1 MNRPARVIFAG
12 GGTGG
17 HLYPAIAIAQE
28 VRKQDPSAVISFIG
42 NPATIEARVVPE
54 QGYPFHPIIV
64 EGFRR
69 RLSPGT
75 FVAAGKLAVALA
87 QSLRILRH
95 EHPDVV
101 VGTGGYVCGP
111 PLFAST
117 LLGVPTLIQEQNSV
131 PGVTTRL
138 LASRVTEVHL
148 AFEETRARIRR
159 ASGVHVTGNP
169 IRVGIGK
176 VTREE
181 GASAFGLD
189 PALPIVLV
197 TGGSRGARSINAA
210 VMAVAHETP
219 QLACQ
224 LLWGAGALEHAAVE
238 AALAREPEEVRRHVR
253 CLPYIAEMER
263 AYAAADLAVCR
274 AGAMTIAELA
284 QAGCPAI
291 LVPYPFA
298 AADHQTGNAIAVER
312 AGAGVLVRD
321 GELASRLL
329 PELRALL
336 ADSARRAAMRS
347 QAAALARPRA
357 AEELARA
364 VLRLAG
370 RGSEQ

>member
-17 HLYPAIAIAQE
+17 HLYPAIAIAEE
-28 VRKQDPSAVISFIG
+28 VRRQDPEVQISFIG

-54 QGYPFHPIIV
+54 QGYPFHPIVV

-69 RLSPGT
+69 RLSPAT
-75 FVAAGKLAVALA
+75 VVAAGKVAVALA
-87 QSLRILRH
+87 QSLRILKR

-111 PLFAST
+111 PLFAAT
-117 LLGVPTLIQEQNSV
+117 LLKVPTLIQEQNSV
-131 PGVTTRL
+131 PGVTTSL

-159 ASGVHVTGNP
+159 AAGVYVTGNP
-169 IRVGIGK
+169 IRGRIGT

-197 TGGSRGARSINAA
+197 TGGSRGARSINRA
-210 VMAVAHETP
+210 VLALVQETP
-219 QLACQ
+219 RLGCQ
-224 LLWGAGALEHAAVE
+224 ILWGAGPPEHAAVE
-238 AALAREPEEVRRHVR
+238 AALAREPEEVRRRVR
-253 CLPYIAEMER
+253 CLPYIAEMAR

-298 AADHQTGNAIAVER
+298 AADHQTGNALAVQR
-312 AGAGVLVRD
+312 AGAGVLVKD
-321 GELASRLL
+321 EELTSRLL

-336 ADSARRAAMRS
+336 ADTGRRAAMRS
-347 QAAALARPRA
+347 QAASLARPHA
-357 AEELARA
+357 AEELAGA
-364 VLRLAG
+364 VLRLARRG
-370 RGSEQ
+370 RD